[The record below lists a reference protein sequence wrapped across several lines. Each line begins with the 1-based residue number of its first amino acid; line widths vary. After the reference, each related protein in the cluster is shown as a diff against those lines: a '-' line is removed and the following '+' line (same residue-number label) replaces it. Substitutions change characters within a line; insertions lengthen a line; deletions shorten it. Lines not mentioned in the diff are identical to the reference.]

1 MARTDGGCV
10 MDVIEYF
17 NERADQV
24 LNSKTFDEARDH
36 LAFYL
41 GAYHFAENMNLLGS
55 DFTQIKESLNQ
66 LHEFVASNWE
76 NDK

>member
-1 MARTDGGCV
+1 

-36 LAFYL
+36 LAFYF
-41 GAYHFAENMNLLGS
+41 GAYHFAENMGLLAG
-55 DFTQIKESLNQ
+55 DFTQIKESLTQ
-66 LHEFVASNWE
+66 LSEFVASNWE
-76 NDK
+76 NDE